1 MDALKQ
7 ELKNVMNRLSNLD
20 QELLQRITDIQRKSP
35 NYFGTSFRNP
45 ILSYHFFTLLQL
57 SNFLSHLVTLIE
69 GGQQKLQR
77 LAVPASQ
84 VFPQFIK
91 LAETWRGF
99 QEETII
105 LSRLD
110 SLRRLLYDFTR
121 CLAKLPYKRLAKKLG
136 EEDEGRSAITDEE
149 RNESNSRGS
158 INDEDFVADLISP
171 GDVENYDD
179 VILEFSGFCPVAL
192 VRYSYFNIIVS

>member
-1 MDALKQ
+1 MVCPL
-7 ELKNVMNRLSNLD
+7 ELN
-20 QELLQRITDIQRKSP
+20 TD
-35 NYFGTSFRNP
+35 T
-45 ILSYHFFTLLQL
+45 FFT
-57 SNFLSHLVTLIE
+57 VTLIE

-84 VFPQFIK
+84 VFPQFVK

-110 SLRRLLYDFTR
+110 SLRRLLYDYTR

-136 EEDEGRSAITDEE
+136 IEEDGQSAISDDE
-149 RNESNSRGS
+149 RNEVNCRGT
-158 INDEDFVADLISP
+158 INDEDFVLDHISP
-171 GDVENYDD
+171 GDVENYDE
-179 VILEFSGFCPVAL
+179 IPLEFSGFCPVAL
-192 VRYSYFNIIVS
+192 VRYI

>member
-1 MDALKQ
+1 M
-7 ELKNVMNRLSNLD
+7 
-20 QELLQRITDIQRKSP
+20 
-35 NYFGTSFRNP
+35 
-45 ILSYHFFTLLQL
+45 
-57 SNFLSHLVTLIE
+57 
-69 GGQQKLQR
+69 QR

-136 EEDEGRSAITDEE
+136 EEEDGRSAVSDEE
-149 RNESNSRGS
+149 RNEVNSRGT

-179 VILEFSGFCPVAL
+179 ILLEFSGFCVCRSHTTLCLQMLDMAAVGLAFGRVARHSGFDCCATIRL
-192 VRYSYFNIIVS
+192 PLCVW

>member
-1 MDALKQ
+1 MKQ

-35 NYFGTSFRNP
+35 NYFGTSFRNLIYLKSTLVTIP
-45 ILSYHFFTLLQL
+45 FTLLQF
-57 SNFLSHLVTLIE
+57 SNFSSHLVTLIE

-179 VILEFSGFCPVAL
+179 IILEFSGFCPVAL
-192 VRYSYFNIIVS
+192 VR

>member
-1 MDALKQ
+1 MIHS
-7 ELKNVMNRLSNLD
+7 VC
-20 QELLQRITDIQRKSP
+20 
-35 NYFGTSFRNP
+35 YFFFSFD
-45 ILSYHFFTLLQL
+45 T
-57 SNFLSHLVTLIE
+57 VTLIE

-110 SLRRLLYDFTR
+110 SLRRLLYDYTR
-121 CLAKLPYKRLAKKLG
+121 CLAKLPYKRLAKKMGLDDDG
-136 EEDEGRSAITDEE
+136 QSAISDEE
-149 RNESNSRGS
+149 RNDVNSRGT
-158 INDEDFVADLISP
+158 INDADFVVDHISP

-179 VILEFSGFCPVAL
+179 IPLEFSGFCPVAL
-192 VRYSYFNIIVS
+192 VRYYKKVVVIFCCRTVQLRE

>member
-1 MDALKQ
+1 M
-7 ELKNVMNRLSNLD
+7 VD
-20 QELLQRITDIQRKSP
+20 QYIQRCTNVSYFP
-35 NYFGTSFRNP
+35 NVV
-45 ILSYHFFTLLQL
+45 TLL
-57 SNFLSHLVTLIE
+57 E

-110 SLRRLLYDFTR
+110 SLRRLLYDYTR
-121 CLAKLPYKRLAKKLG
+121 CLAKLPYKRLAKKMG
-136 EEDEGRSAITDEE
+136 MEDEANGQAAISDEE
-149 RNESNSRGS
+149 RNDVNSRGT
-158 INDEDFVADLISP
+158 IHDEDFVVDLISP
-171 GDVENYDD
+171 GDVENYDE
-179 VILEFSGFCPVAL
+179 IPLEFNGFCPVAL
-192 VRYSYFNIIVS
+192 VRYE

>member
-1 MDALKQ
+1 
-7 ELKNVMNRLSNLD
+7 MN
-20 QELLQRITDIQRKSP
+20 
-35 NYFGTSFRNP
+35 
-45 ILSYHFFTLLQL
+45 
-57 SNFLSHLVTLIE
+57 LVTLIE

-110 SLRRLLYDFTR
+110 SLRRLLYDYTR

-136 EEDEGRSAITDEE
+136 EEDDGQSAISDEE
-149 RNESNSRGS
+149 RNDANSRGTVR
-158 INDEDFVADLISP
+158 DDDFVVDLISP

-179 VILEFSGFCPVAL
+179 IILEFSGFCPVAL
-192 VRYSYFNIIVS
+192 VRYLGFNEIMDAFED

>member
-1 MDALKQ
+1 M
-7 ELKNVMNRLSNLD
+7 
-20 QELLQRITDIQRKSP
+20 
-35 NYFGTSFRNP
+35 
-45 ILSYHFFTLLQL
+45 
-57 SNFLSHLVTLIE
+57 
-69 GGQQKLQR
+69 QR

-110 SLRRLLYDFTR
+110 SLRRLLYDYTR

-136 EEDEGRSAITDEE
+136 EEDEGRSAISDEE
-149 RNESNSRGS
+149 RNEANSRGS

-179 VILEFSGFCPVAL
+179 IILEFSGFCPVAL
-192 VRYSYFNIIVS
+192 VRYSDLNIIVS

>member
-1 MDALKQ
+1 MLIVQ
-7 ELKNVMNRLSNLD
+7 FL
-20 QELLQRITDIQRKSP
+20 ITV
-35 NYFGTSFRNP
+35 
-45 ILSYHFFTLLQL
+45 TLL
-57 SNFLSHLVTLIE
+57 E

-110 SLRRLLYDFTR
+110 SLRRLLYDYTR
-121 CLAKLPYKRLAKKLG
+121 CLAKLPYKRLAKKMG
-136 EEDEGRSAITDEE
+136 IEDERHTAISDEE
-149 RNESNSRGS
+149 RNDVNSRAGS
-158 INDEDFVADLISP
+158 INDEDFVVDVVSP

-179 VILEFSGFCPVAL
+179 LVLEFSGFCPVAL
-192 VRYSYFNIIVS
+192 VR

>member
-1 MDALKQ
+1 M
-7 ELKNVMNRLSNLD
+7 
-20 QELLQRITDIQRKSP
+20 
-35 NYFGTSFRNP
+35 
-45 ILSYHFFTLLQL
+45 
-57 SNFLSHLVTLIE
+57 IE

-179 VILEFSGFCPVAL
+179 IILEFSGFCPVAL
-192 VRYSYFNIIVS
+192 VRYLHFNIIVS

>member
-1 MDALKQ
+1 MLTVQ
-7 ELKNVMNRLSNLD
+7 FI
-20 QELLQRITDIQRKSP
+20 ITV
-35 NYFGTSFRNP
+35 
-45 ILSYHFFTLLQL
+45 TLL
-57 SNFLSHLVTLIE
+57 E

-110 SLRRLLYDFTR
+110 SLRRLLYDY
-121 CLAKLPYKRLAKKLG
+121 L
-136 EEDEGRSAITDEE
+136 
-149 RNESNSRGS
+149 
-158 INDEDFVADLISP
+158 
-171 GDVENYDD
+171 
-179 VILEFSGFCPVAL
+179 FSCTPVL
-192 VRYSYFNIIVS
+192 NFIEI